1 MRFFICE
8 HCKNIITFVEDS
20 GVPVM
25 CCGQKMTELVA
36 NTTDAAQEKHVPVV
50 EKDGDKLIVSVGS
63 VEHPMTEEHI
73 SHGSLLRLRMAAR
86 SNIWII
92 PELLRWNL
100 HWAVKMWKP
109 FMHTAI
115 STDSGK
121 HKLNRRV
128 KQEQ

>member
-8 HCKNIITFVEDS
+8 HCKNIVTFVEDS

-63 VEHPMTEEHI
+63 VEHPMTEEHHI
-73 SHGSLLRLRMAAR
+73 AWIAVETKNGSQIKYLDHTGAPEAVFALAEGEQAVAAY
-86 SNIWII
+86 
-92 PELLRWNL
+92 EYCNL
-100 HWAVKMWKP
+100 HGLWK
-109 FMHTAI
+109 AEI
-115 STDSGK
+115 
-121 HKLNRRV
+121 
-128 KQEQ
+128 